1 MTLLPLGYVLRNILR
16 RRARSV
22 VTIGGIAATTMLVIA
37 MQSFATGM
45 TEAGKAGARD
55 DVVLLLGVSS
65 EVDLVRSVVPRGSA
79 EVAAASVPGVFTS
92 ANGQRA
98 ASVELHIASRRGDQV
113 GLLRG
118 VTPAAY
124 LVHTRVT
131 VVEGREPREPFE
143 LMVGGLAATRMGLP
157 AEAMQVGK
165 AIELER
171 REFKIVG
178 RFAAP
183 GTVYEAEMWG
193 RLPDIMLATK
203 REDVSCVV
211 LRLADKANLAEV
223 KLFAGRR
230 LDLEIAAIPET
241 EIMQA
246 LASSLEP
253 IAALARWMAVL
264 AVIAGAFACANTMFA
279 AVLARTKE
287 LATLRSIG
295 YSPPSL
301 AVSIVLEG
309 VFVAFAGGATGILL
323 ALLVGDVSL
332 RYPMGALRLDPDL
345 PSRLV
350 GLLAAL
356 ASGLLGGIVP
366 AVRAVRIP
374 LVEAI
379 GGRS

>member
-1 MTLLPLGYVLRNILR
+1 MTLLPFGYVLRNILR
-16 RRARSV
+16 QSTRSL

-37 MQSFATGM
+37 MQSFAAGM
-45 TEAGKAGARD
+45 TEAGKGSARD

-79 EVAAASVPGVFTS
+79 EVAAASVPGVLT

-98 ASVELHIASRRGDQV
+98 ASVELHIATRRGDQV

-124 LVHTRVT
+124 LVHSRVT

-157 AEAMQVGK
+157 TNAMQVGK
-165 AIELER
+165 VIELER

-193 RLPDIMLATK
+193 RLSDIMLATK

-211 LRLADKANLAEV
+211 VRLADKQNLAEV

-230 LDLEIAAIPET
+230 LDLEIAAVPEA
-241 EIMQA
+241 EMMQA

-301 AVSIVLEG
+301 AVSIVMEG
-309 VFVAFAGGATGILL
+309 VFVAFAGGAIGILL
-323 ALLVGDVSL
+323 ALLVGNVSL

-350 GLLAAL
+350 GMLAAL

>member
-1 MTLLPLGYVLRNILR
+1 MILLPFGYVLRNIVR

-45 TEAGKAGARD
+45 TEAGKDSARD
-55 DVVLLLGVSS
+55 DVVVLLGASS
-65 EVDLVRSVVPRGSA
+65 EADIVRSVIPRGSA
-79 EVAAASVPGVFTS
+79 EVAAASVPGVLT

-98 ASVELHIASRRGDQV
+98 ASVELHIATRRGDQI

-124 LVHTRVT
+124 LVHSRVT

-143 LMVGGLAATRMGLP
+143 LMVGGLAATRMGLA

-165 AIELER
+165 SIELER

-183 GTVYEAEMWG
+183 GTIYEAEMWG
-193 RLPDIMLATK
+193 RLSDIMVATK

-223 KLFAGRR
+223 RLFAGRR

-241 EIMQA
+241 EMMQA

-309 VFVAFAGGATGILL
+309 VFVAFAGGAVGILL

-350 GLLAAL
+350 GLLSAL

>member
-1 MTLLPLGYVLRNILR
+1 MTLLPFGYVLRNILR

-45 TEAGKAGARD
+45 SEAGKGSARD

-79 EVAAASVPGVFTS
+79 EVAAASVPGVLT

-124 LVHTRVT
+124 LVHSRVV

-143 LMVGGLAATRMGLP
+143 LMVGGLAAVRMGLP
-157 AEAMQVGK
+157 PEAMQVGRT
-165 AIELER
+165 IELER

-211 LRLADKANLAEV
+211 VRLADKASLAEV

-279 AVLARTKE
+279 AVLARTRE

-309 VFVAFAGGATGILL
+309 VFVAFAGGAVGILL
-323 ALLVGDVSL
+323 ALVVGDISL
-332 RYPMGALRLDPDL
+332 RYPMGALRLDLDL

>member
-1 MTLLPLGYVLRNILR
+1 MTLLPFGYVLRNILR
-16 RRARSV
+16 QSTRSL

-37 MQSFATGM
+37 MQSFAAGM
-45 TEAGKAGARD
+45 TEAGKGSARD
-55 DVVLLLGVSS
+55 DVVLLLGVAS

-79 EVAAASVPGVFTS
+79 EVAAASVPGVLT

-124 LVHTRVT
+124 LVHSRVN

-157 AEAMQVGK
+157 ADAMQVGK
-165 AIELER
+165 SIELER

-193 RLPDIMLATK
+193 RLSDIMLATK

-211 LRLADKANLAEV
+211 LRLADKQNLAEV

-241 EIMQA
+241 EMMQA

-301 AVSIVLEG
+301 AVSIVMEG
-309 VFVAFAGGATGILL
+309 VFVAFAGGAIGILL
-323 ALLVGDVSL
+323 ALLVGNVSL

-350 GLLAAL
+350 GMLAAL

>member
-1 MTLLPLGYVLRNILR
+1 MRLLPLGYVLRNLLR
-16 RRARSV
+16 RRARSL
-22 VTIGGIAATTMLVIA
+22 VTIAGIAATTMLVIA
-37 MQSFATGM
+37 MQSFAAGM
-45 TEAGKAGARD
+45 TKAGKGSARD
-55 DVVLLLGVSS
+55 DVVLLLGVAS

-79 EVAAASVPGVFTS
+79 EAAAAAVPGVLTVD
-92 ANGQRA
+92 GQRA
-98 ASVELHIASRRGDQV
+98 ASVELHIATRSGDQV

-124 LVHTRVT
+124 LVHERVT
-131 VVEGREPREPFE
+131 VVAGREPREPFE
-143 LMVGGLAATRMGLP
+143 LMVGTLAAARMGLP
-157 AEAMQVGK
+157 DEAMQPGK
-165 AIELER
+165 VIELER
-171 REFKIVG
+171 REFRIVG

-211 LRLADKANLAEV
+211 LRLADPENLADV
-223 KLFAGRR
+223 RLFAGRR
-230 LDLEIAAIPET
+230 LDLEIVAVPEP
-241 EIMQA
+241 EMMQA
-246 LASSLEP
+246 LTSSLEP

-279 AVLARTKE
+279 AVLARTRE
-287 LATLRSIG
+287 LATLRSLG
-295 YSPPSL
+295 WSPAALACSL
-301 AVSIVLEG
+301 VQEAA
-309 VFVAFAGGATGILL
+309 FVAFAGGAVGILA

-332 RYPMGALRLDPDL
+332 RYPMGALRLEPDL
-345 PSRLV
+345 PSRLA

-374 LVEAI
+374 LLEAI
-379 GGRS
+379 GGRA

>member
-1 MTLLPLGYVLRNILR
+1 MTLLPFGYVLRNILR
-16 RRARSV
+16 QSTRSL

-37 MQSFATGM
+37 MQSFAAGM
-45 TEAGKAGARD
+45 TEAGKGSARD

-79 EVAAASVPGVFTS
+79 EVAAASVPGVLT

-98 ASVELHIASRRGDQV
+98 ASVELHIATRRGDQV

-124 LVHTRVT
+124 LVHSRVT

-157 AEAMQVGK
+157 ADAMQVGK
-165 AIELER
+165 SIELER

-193 RLPDIMLATK
+193 RLSDIMLATK

-211 LRLADKANLAEV
+211 VRLADKQNLAEV

-230 LDLEIAAIPET
+230 LDLEIAAVPEA
-241 EIMQA
+241 EMMQA

-301 AVSIVLEG
+301 AVSIVMEG
-309 VFVAFAGGATGILL
+309 VFVAFAGGAIGILL
-323 ALLVGDVSL
+323 ALLVGNVSL

-350 GLLAAL
+350 GMLAAL

>member
-1 MTLLPLGYVLRNILR
+1 MTLLPFSYVLRNLLR
-16 RRARSV
+16 YGARSA
-22 VTIGGIAATTMLVIA
+22 VTIAGIAATTMLVIA
-37 MQSFATGM
+37 MHAFAAGM
-45 TEAGKAGARD
+45 TAAGESSARD
-55 DVVLLLGVSS
+55 DTALLLGVSS

-79 EVAAASVPGVFTS
+79 EAAAAAVPGVLI
-92 ANGQRA
+92 ANGLRA
-98 ASVELHIASRRGDQV
+98 ASVELHIATRAGDQI

-118 VTPAAY
+118 ITPAAY
-124 LVHTRVT
+124 LVHSRVT

-143 LMVGGLAATRMGLP
+143 LMVGALAATRMGLA
-157 AEAMQVGK
+157 AEAMQVGRT
-165 AIELER
+165 IELER
-171 REFKIVG
+171 REFRIVG

-193 RLPDIMLATK
+193 RLPDVMLATR

-211 LRLADKANLAEV
+211 LRLADPRALAEV
-223 KLFAGRR
+223 RLFAGRR
-230 LDLEIAAIPET
+230 LDLEIAAVT
-241 EIMQA
+241 EAEMMQT
-246 LASSLEP
+246 LASSLAP

-264 AVIAGAFACANTMFA
+264 AVVAGAFACANTMFA

-295 YSPPSL
+295 WSPPSL
-301 AVSIVLEG
+301 ALSLVLES
-309 VFVAFAGGATGILL
+309 VFVAFAGGAIGVLL

-332 RYPMGALRLDPDL
+332 RYPMGALRLEPDL
-345 PSRLV
+345 PSRAI

>member
-1 MTLLPLGYVLRNILR
+1 MTLLPFGYVLRNILR
-16 RRARSV
+16 QSTRSL

-37 MQSFATGM
+37 MQSFAAGM
-45 TEAGKAGARD
+45 TEAGKGSARD

-79 EVAAASVPGVFTS
+79 EVAAASVPGVLT

-124 LVHTRVT
+124 LVHSRVT

-157 AEAMQVGK
+157 ADAMQVGK
-165 AIELER
+165 SIELER
-171 REFKIVG
+171 REFTIVG

-193 RLPDIMLATK
+193 RLSDIMLATK

-211 LRLADKANLAEV
+211 LRLADKQNLAEV

-241 EIMQA
+241 EMMQA

-279 AVLARTKE
+279 AVLARTRE

-301 AVSIVLEG
+301 AVSIVMEG
-309 VFVAFAGGATGILL
+309 VFVAFAGGAIGILL
-323 ALLVGDVSL
+323 ALLVGNVSL

-350 GLLAAL
+350 GMLAAL

>member
-16 RRARSV
+16 RRARTV

-79 EVAAASVPGVFTS
+79 EVAAASVPGVLTS
-92 ANGQRA
+92 ASGQRA

-124 LVHTRVT
+124 LVHSRVT

-143 LMVGGLAATRMGLP
+143 LMVGGLAAIRMGLP

-241 EIMQA
+241 EMMQA

-379 GGRS
+379 GGRA

>member
-1 MTLLPLGYVLRNILR
+1 MTVLPIGYVLRNLLR
-16 RRARSV
+16 RRARSL
-22 VTIGGIAATTMLVIA
+22 VTIGGIAATTLLVIA
-37 MQSFATGM
+37 MHSFATGM
-45 TEAGKAGARD
+45 TAAGKGSARD
-55 DVVLLLGVSS
+55 EVVLLLGVSS
-65 EVDLVRSVVPRGSA
+65 EVDLVRSVVARGSA
-79 EVAAASVPGVFTS
+79 EAAAAAVPGVLTV
-92 ANGQRA
+92 NGQRA
-98 ASVELHIASRRGDQV
+98 ASVELHIATRRGDQV

-124 LVHTRVT
+124 LVHSRVT

-143 LMVGGLAATRMGLP
+143 LMVGSLAATRMGLP
-157 AEAMQVGK
+157 AESMQVGR

-171 REFKIVG
+171 REFRIVG

-193 RLPDIMLATK
+193 RLPDIMLATR

-211 LRLADKANLAEV
+211 LRLADKSSLPEV

-230 LDLEIAAIPET
+230 LDLEIAAVPEA

-246 LASSLEP
+246 LASSLAP

-264 AVIAGAFACANTMFA
+264 AVVAGAFACANTMFA
-279 AVLARTKE
+279 AVLARTRE

-295 YSPPSL
+295 YTPAAL
-301 AVSIVLEG
+301 AFSIVQEAA
-309 VFVAFAGGATGILL
+309 FVAFAGGAVGILV

-345 PSRLV
+345 PSRAV
-350 GLLAAL
+350 GMLAAL
-356 ASGLLGGIVP
+356 ASGLFGGIVP

-374 LVEAI
+374 LVEAL

>member
-1 MTLLPLGYVLRNILR
+1 MTLLPFGYVLRNILR
-16 RRARSV
+16 QSTRSL

-37 MQSFATGM
+37 MQSFAAGM
-45 TEAGKAGARD
+45 TEAGKGSARD

-65 EVDLVRSVVPRGSA
+65 EVDIVRSVVPRGSA
-79 EVAAASVPGVFTS
+79 EVAAASVPGLLT

-124 LVHTRVT
+124 LVHSRVT

-157 AEAMQVGK
+157 ADAMQVGK
-165 AIELER
+165 SIELER

-193 RLPDIMLATK
+193 RLSDIMLATK

-211 LRLADKANLAEV
+211 LRLADKQNLAEV

-241 EIMQA
+241 EMMQA

-301 AVSIVLEG
+301 AVSIVMEG
-309 VFVAFAGGATGILL
+309 VFVAFAGGAIGILL
-323 ALLVGDVSL
+323 ALLVGNVSL

-350 GLLAAL
+350 GMLAAL

>member
-1 MTLLPLGYVLRNILR
+1 M
-16 RRARSV
+16 
-22 VTIGGIAATTMLVIA
+22 
-37 MQSFATGM
+37 
-45 TEAGKAGARD
+45 
-55 DVVLLLGVSS
+55 
-65 EVDLVRSVVPRGSA
+65 RSVVPRGSA
-79 EVAAASVPGVFTS
+79 EAAAAAAPGVLTS
-92 ANGQRA
+92 NTQRA
-98 ASVELHIASRRGDQV
+98 ASVELHIATRRGDQV

-124 LVHTRVT
+124 LVHPRVT
-131 VVEGREPREPFE
+131 VVEGREPRAPFE

-157 AEAMQVGK
+157 AAAMQVGRS
-165 AIELER
+165 IELER
-171 REFKIVG
+171 REFTIVG

-211 LRLADKANLAEV
+211 LRLADEANLADV
-223 KLFAGRR
+223 RLFAGRR
-230 LDLEIAAIPET
+230 LDLEIAAVPEA
-241 EIMQA
+241 EMMQA

-253 IAALARWMAVL
+253 IAVLARWMAVL

-279 AVLARTKE
+279 ATLARTRE

-295 YSPPSL
+295 WSPASL
-301 AVSIVLEG
+301 ACSIVQESVL
-309 VFVAFAGGATGILL
+309 VAFAGGSIGILA

-332 RYPMGALRLDPDL
+332 RYPMGALRLEPDL

>member
-1 MTLLPLGYVLRNILR
+1 MTLLPFGYVLRNILR
-16 RRARSV
+16 QSTRSL

-37 MQSFATGM
+37 MQSFAAGM
-45 TEAGKAGARD
+45 TKAGKGSARD

-79 EVAAASVPGVFTS
+79 EVAAASVPGVLT

-98 ASVELHIASRRGDQV
+98 ASVELHIATRRGDQV

-124 LVHTRVT
+124 LVHSRVT

-157 AEAMQVGK
+157 ADAMQVGK
-165 AIELER
+165 VIELER

-193 RLPDIMLATK
+193 RLSDIMLATK

-211 LRLADKANLAEV
+211 LRLADKQNLAEV

-241 EIMQA
+241 EMMQA

-301 AVSIVLEG
+301 AVSIVMEG
-309 VFVAFAGGATGILL
+309 VFVAFAGGAIGILL
-323 ALLVGDVSL
+323 ALLVGNVSL

-350 GLLAAL
+350 GMLAAL